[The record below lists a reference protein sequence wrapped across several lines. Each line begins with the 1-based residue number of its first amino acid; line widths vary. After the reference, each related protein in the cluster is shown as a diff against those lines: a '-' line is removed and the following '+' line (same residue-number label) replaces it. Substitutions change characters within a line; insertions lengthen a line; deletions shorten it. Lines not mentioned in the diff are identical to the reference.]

1 MNNDQ
6 IGQFQECKCKIHP
19 TEDIKAFCKNDLC
32 SICFKCLL
40 GEHRNHDVVMLEDLC
55 VDDLKDKVS
64 LFQDKVEDQI
74 GKLAGIREKV
84 SSIKENY
91 DKKFHDLENQFKEI
105 EQLFL
110 QNYFDQQTL
119 GDIKNSK
126 QKQKDIIGKIT
137 NVLEELD
144 KLKKE
149 VNFLKNNQS
158 DFDFFN
164 FEGIRSSLE
173 QIGKELVGEERE
185 LRKLSCRIADY
196 SNVNVVEK
204 FSELLQNTFILKKSY
219 SSSKFVHYFEWGSKN
234 IHFFDVDKM
243 VSHKVNL
250 KNDFNIPKFCRT
262 VVTDE
267 GRVFCIG
274 GRHQDNVCCDW
285 MMEYVDQK

>member
-1 MNNDQ
+1 
-6 IGQFQECKCKIHP
+6 
-19 TEDIKAFCKNDLC
+19 
-32 SICFKCLL
+32 
-40 GEHRNHDVVMLEDLC
+40 ML
-55 VDDLKDKVS
+55 DD
-64 LFQDKVEDQI
+64 
-74 GKLAGIREKV
+74 
-84 SSIKENY
+84 
-91 DKKFHDLENQFKEI
+91 
-105 EQLFL
+105 
-110 QNYFDQQTL
+110 
-119 GDIKNSK
+119 
-126 QKQKDIIGKIT
+126 
-137 NVLEELD
+137 LD

-149 VNFLKNNQS
+149 VTFLKNNQS

-164 FEGIRSSLE
+164 FEGVRSSLDT
-173 QIGKELVGEERE
+173 IGKDLVGEERE

-196 SNVNVVEK
+196 SSVNVVEK

-243 VSHKVNL
+243 ESKKVNL

-285 MMEYVDQK
+285 MMEFVDAK